1 MYSDENYK
9 GYLKGNTCNHC
20 LKPLRTNSKHVNHY
34 RNGFKPTMHK
44 KCQTVALYL
53 ESFYE

>member
-1 MYSDENYK
+1 MYENEQYTHH
-9 GYLKGNTCNHC
+9 LKNNKCDHC
-20 LKPLRTNSKHVNHY
+20 LKPLRTNLKHVNHY

-44 KCQTVALYL
+44 KCHTIALYL